1 MSEGDSWLHKTVY
14 EVSLLVRD
22 PHSSPVKAAEEMV
35 RQFCTKELRGVQ
47 GGVSGVEEYIANAG
61 LDLVIMAV
69 WNVAASQMGAENLP
83 VSGGGE
89 LELMPDTYF
98 REGYADVAD
107 VL

>member
-1 MSEGDSWLHKTVY
+1 
-14 EVSLLVRD
+14 
-22 PHSSPVKAAEEMV
+22 
-35 RQFCTKELRGVQ
+35 
-47 GGVSGVEEYIANAG
+47 
-61 LDLVIMAV
+61 MAV